1 MKKSTITLADL
12 KRSKVAHLNQKVFEE
27 LENAKKSRKKRVPSQ
42 PCRQVLWMG
51 GQLVAWSLESG
62 IYVEKEH
69 HFAKPQR
76 RWRFDFAL
84 PDKKIAIEYEGIH
97 SEKSRHTTVSG
108 YQGDI
113 EKYNAAQAL
122 GWKVIRL
129 TAKTYKTVLKELEK
143 NIEQ

>member
-1 MKKSTITLADL
+1 MKRPFTILDLKKSAAA
-12 KRSKVAHLNQKVFEE
+12 SLNQKVIEE
-27 LENAKKSRKKRVPSQ
+27 LENPKKSRKKRVPSM

-51 GQLVAWSLESG
+51 GQLAAWSLASG
-62 IYVEKEH
+62 IFVDREFRFCE
-69 HFAKPQR
+69 R

-84 PDKKIAIEYEGIH
+84 PDKKIGIEYEGIH

-113 EKYNAAQAL
+113 EKYNTAQAL
-122 GWKVIRL
+122 GWKVIRF
-129 TAKTYKTVLKELEK
+129 TAKTYKTVLKELGK